1 MKSFIEKCYVFK
13 VIYENFIIVLKNEI
27 IIKDNFFFDFFLYNF
42 RDIFINLIS
51 LYILLNFDGV
61 VV

>member
-1 MKSFIEKCYVFK
+1 MKILLFF
-13 VIYENFIIVLKNEI
+13 LKNEI

>member
-1 MKSFIEKCYVFK
+1 MKSFIEKWYVFK

>member
-1 MKSFIEKCYVFK
+1 M
-13 VIYENFIIVLKNEI
+13 IYENFIIVLKNEI
-27 IIKDNFFFDFFLYNF
+27 IIKDNFFFDIFLYNF

>member
-27 IIKDNFFFDFFLYNF
+27 IIKDNFFFDFVLYNF